1 MPRLTER
8 AVDRAKPRS
17 AKYEIPCSVVAGF
30 FVRVLPSGKKAY
42 YARYRNSAG
51 KDRRVRLGL
60 TTELSF
66 AEASQRALEILH
78 GAGGAPGEP
87 APKAARKPAKRKVR
101 SASRPPADECPLFGD
116 FAERFL
122 DEYVDAR
129 LKPTTQKKYRMS
141 MEKNL
146 LPQFGQRRLDEIEF
160 AEVSKYHASM
170 RRTPAHANYTLALL
184 SSVYS
189 RAIEWGVLDRSFV
202 SPTRGVKKFPTRS
215 RERFLTAKERAT
227 LDRFLE
233 NALTI
238 PSNRAGGLR
247 WHSVAAIRLLAL
259 TGMRRSEVLDLT
271 WEMVDY
277 RHRCFRLPESKTGQ
291 KVVPVSSSALE
302 LVRECRKVWESCSHR
317 PKPTNVI
324 YSKNGTPVDP
334 TVLTATWC
342 ERVRCRIPGFEK
354 VRLHDLRHSA
364 ASDALMAGVPLA
376 VVGKILGH
384 RKPETTARYAH
395 IADSVVS
402 DAVEAMSQAIEHGTR
417 TGRRAGRSGHSS
429 PAGKGGRRDDE
440 DG

>member
-8 AVDRAKPRS
+8 AVERAKPRS

-78 GAGGAPGEP
+78 GEPSEEP
-87 APKAARKPAKRKVR
+87 ARRPVPKSVRRARK
-101 SASRPPADECPLFGD
+101 SESRPRAGKGSRFGD

-122 DEYVDAR
+122 DEYVDSR

-141 MEKNL
+141 MVKNL
-146 LPQFGQRRLDEIEF
+146 LPEFGQRRLDEIKF
-160 AEVSKYHASM
+160 ADVSKYHASM

-215 RERFLTAKERAT
+215 RERFLTAEERAM

-238 PSNRAGGLR
+238 PSNRPGGLR

-277 RHRCFRLPESKTGQ
+277 RHHCFRLPDSKTGQ

-302 LVRECRKVWESCSHR
+302 LVRECREVWEACSHR
-317 PKPTNVI
+317 PKPRNVI
-324 YSKNGTPVDP
+324 YSKKGKAVDP

-417 TGRRAGRSGHSS
+417 TGRRPRKDTNALAGTEG
-429 PAGKGGRRDDE
+429 
-440 DG
+440 